1 MDGKSTRLA
10 PKGVYDYSYVTMA
23 KQLPEHI
30 PAGKFKAT
38 CLALLDRVRTTGE
51 EFVITKRGVPVAKLV
66 PVEPAD
72 EADLAGSVLH
82 EEDLVAP
89 LDEEWEAAR

>member
-1 MDGKSTRLA
+1 VKRRIAEA
-10 PKGVYDYSYVTMA
+10 PNYDYSIITMGV
-23 KQLPEHI
+23 KVRQRI

-38 CLALLDRVRTTGE
+38 CLGLLDRVASTGE
-51 EFVITKRGVPVAKLV
+51 ELIITKHGRPVAKLV

-72 EADLAGSVLH
+72 EAELAGSILY

-89 LDEEWEAAR
+89 LDLDWEATH